1 MDMHQSVP
9 PVLRRLETTSL
20 EHGVAYPWWMGVLCK
35 SGQVVAAAIA
45 FLQRDAFGSWQF
57 PAVLAL
63 LLLPI
68 AYELA
73 TASWLPSWVRVLP
86 NVAVFGAILTVPVA
100 GNIAI
105 DAAVV
110 VLLLVVADFQ
120 ARDGSRTGVAVSLLA
135 AAALPMLDSIGN
147 TSTLLV
153 SLFAIA
159 LGLEA
164 GLMVRWGARALFAER
179 QARAEAYE
187 RATLAERDRIAREI
201 HDLVAHSLSVTML
214 QVTAARRILNDLPDP
229 TGDISEAVDALS
241 DAELIGRQA
250 MSDIRQ
256 TVSGMSASNGRQ
268 PLPTADDLPALIEQ
282 FRTAGQ
288 PVDFTI
294 TGDVSSLSAPV
305 SLGLYRVAQE
315 SLANVVKHAEGA
327 AVSVDL
333 QVTARQARL
342 TVRNPVRNLGAPAR
356 TPADAFG
363 TGLAGMKAR
372 IEQLGGQL
380 TAGRGGDAW
389 IVQAIV
395 PRGTTAHGTV
405 PTAGRLNGG
414 TSRADLARGTAQ

>member
-1 MDMHQSVP
+1 VRHTPTLMDMHQSVP

-35 SGQVVAAAIA
+35 SGQVVATAIA
-45 FLQRDAFGSWQF
+45 FLQRDAFGTWQF
-57 PAVLAL
+57 PTVLAL

-86 NVAVFGAILTVPVA
+86 NVAVFAVFLTVPIA
-100 GNIAI
+100 ANIAI
-105 DAAVV
+105 DAVVV
-110 VLLLVVADFQ
+110 VLALMVADFQ
-120 ARDGSRTGVAVSLLA
+120 ARDGSQVGVAVSVLA
-135 AAALPMLDSIGN
+135 AASLPLLDSISN
-147 TSTLLV
+147 TPTLLL

-164 GLMVRWGARALFAER
+164 GLMVRWGARAVFAER

-229 TGDISEAVDALS
+229 TNDISEAVDALS
-241 DAELIGRQA
+241 DAERIGRQA
-250 MSDIRQ
+250 MADIRQ
-256 TVSGMSASNGRQ
+256 TVSGMSASRGRQ
-268 PLPTADDLPALIEQ
+268 PLPTAEDLPALIEQ
-282 FRTAGQ
+282 FRAAGQ
-288 PVDFTI
+288 PVDFTHA
-294 TGDVSSLSAPV
+294 GDVLSLSAPV

-315 SLANVVKHAEGA
+315 SLANVVKHAGGA
-327 AVSVDL
+327 AAEVDL
-333 QVTARQARL
+333 EITARQARL
-342 TVRNPVRNLGAPAR
+342 TVRNPAAPVRLP
-356 TPADAFG
+356 TDAFG

-372 IEQLGGQL
+372 IEQLGGHL
-380 TAGRGGDAW
+380 TAGHGGEAW

-395 PRGTTAHGTV
+395 PRGTAARGPTPTV
-405 PTAGRLNGG
+405 GRLEP
-414 TSRADLARGTAQ
+414 AQ

>member
-1 MDMHQSVP
+1 MHQSVP

-35 SGQVVAAAIA
+35 SGQVVATAIA
-45 FLQRDAFGSWQF
+45 FLQRDAFDSWQF

-73 TASWLPSWVRVLP
+73 TVSWLPSWVRVLP
-86 NVAVFGAILTVPVA
+86 NVAVFAVILTLPIGA
-100 GNIAI
+100 NIAI
-105 DAAVV
+105 DATVV
-110 VLLLVVADFQ
+110 VLLLMVADFQ

-135 AAALPMLDSIGN
+135 AASLPLLDSIGN

-164 GLMVRWGARALFAER
+164 GLMVRWGARAVFAER

-241 DAELIGRQA
+241 DAERIGRQA

-256 TVSGMSASNGRQ
+256 TVSGMSASRGRQ
-268 PLPTADDLPALIEQ
+268 PLPTAEDIPALIEQ
-282 FRTAGQ
+282 FRAAGQ
-288 PVDFTI
+288 TVDFTH

-305 SLGLYRVAQE
+305 SLGLYRVTQE
-315 SLANVVKHAEGA
+315 SLANVVKHAGGA
-327 AVSVDL
+327 PAEVNL
-333 QVTARQARL
+333 EVTARQARL
-342 TVRNPVRNLGAPAR
+342 TVRNLAAPVKVP
-356 TPADAFG
+356 TDAFG

-372 IEQLGGQL
+372 IEQLGGHL
-380 TAGRGGDAW
+380 TAGHGGAAW

-395 PRGTTAHGTV
+395 PRGTTAHGPAPTV
-405 PTAGRLNGG
+405 GRLEP
-414 TSRADLARGTAQ
+414 AQ

>member
-1 MDMHQSVP
+1 MHLSVP
-9 PVLRRLETTSL
+9 RVLRRIEMTSL

-35 SGQVVAAAIA
+35 SGQVVATAMA
-45 FLQRDAFGSWQF
+45 FLQRDAFDGWQF

-63 LLLPI
+63 VLLPI
-68 AYELA
+68 AYELV

-86 NVAVFGAILTVPVA
+86 NVAVFAVILTVPIGA
-100 GNIAI
+100 NIAI
-105 DAAVV
+105 DATVV
-110 VLLLVVADFQ
+110 VLALMVADFQ
-120 ARDGSRTGVAVSLLA
+120 ARDGSRVGVPVALA
-135 AAALPMLDSIGN
+135 AAASLPLLDSIGN
-147 TSTLLV
+147 TSTLLL

-164 GLMVRWGARALFAER
+164 GLMVRWGARALFAEQ

-229 TGDISEAVDALS
+229 TNDISEAVDALT
-241 DAELIGRQA
+241 DAEHIGRQA

-256 TVSGMSASNGRQ
+256 TVSGMSASTGRQ

-282 FRTAGQ
+282 FRAAGLD
-288 PVDFTI
+288 VHFTSS
-294 TGDVSSLSAPV
+294 GDLSALTASA

-315 SLANVVKHAEGA
+315 SLANVVKHASGGA
-327 AVSVDL
+327 AEVDL
-333 QVTARQARL
+333 AVTVRQASL
-342 TVRNPVRNLGAPAR
+342 TVRNPAAPAR

-372 IEQLGGQL
+372 VEQLGGHL
-380 TAGRGGDAW
+380 TAGRGGEAW
-389 IVQAIV
+389 IVQAIIPLGARTLSPSKGAAAPGSTARLAV
-395 PRGTTAHGTV
+395 P
-405 PTAGRLNGG
+405 
-414 TSRADLARGTAQ
+414 

>member
-1 MDMHQSVP
+1 MQSVP

-35 SGQVVAAAIA
+35 SGQVVATAIA
-45 FLQRDAFGSWQF
+45 FLQRDAFDSWQF

-86 NVAVFGAILTVPVA
+86 NVAVFAVMLTVPIGA
-100 GNIAI
+100 NIAI
-105 DAAVV
+105 DAVVV
-110 VLLLVVADFQ
+110 VLLLMVADFQ

-135 AAALPMLDSIGN
+135 AASLPMLDSISN
-147 TSTLLV
+147 TPTLLL

-164 GLMVRWGARALFAER
+164 GLMVRWGARAVFAER

-229 TGDISEAVDALS
+229 TDDISEAVEALS
-241 DAELIGRQA
+241 DAERIGRQA
-250 MSDIRQ
+250 MADIRQ
-256 TVSGMSASNGRQ
+256 TVSGMSVSRGRQ
-268 PLPTADDLPALIEQ
+268 PLPTVEDLPALIEQ
-282 FRTAGQ
+282 FRAAGQ
-288 PVDFTI
+288 QVDFTH
-294 TGDVSSLSAPV
+294 TGDVLSLSAPV

-315 SLANVVKHAEGA
+315 SLANVVKHAGGA
-327 AVSVDL
+327 AAEVDL
-333 QVTARQARL
+333 EITARQARL
-342 TVRNPVRNLGAPAR
+342 TVRNTAAPAR
-356 TPADAFG
+356 TPTDAFG

-372 IEQLGGQL
+372 IEQLGGHL
-380 TAGRGGDAW
+380 TAGHGGEAW

-395 PRGTTAHGTV
+395 PRGTTARGPTPTV
-405 PTAGRLNGG
+405 GRLEP
-414 TSRADLARGTAQ
+414 AQ

>member
-1 MDMHQSVP
+1 MHQSVP

-35 SGQVVAAAIA
+35 SGQVVATAIA

-86 NVAVFGAILTVPVA
+86 NVAVFAVILTVPIA
-100 GNIAI
+100 TNIAI
-105 DAAVV
+105 DAVVV
-110 VLLLVVADFQ
+110 VLALMVADFQ
-120 ARDGSRTGVAVSLLA
+120 ARDGSQVGVAVSVLA
-135 AAALPMLDSIGN
+135 AASLPLLDSISN
-147 TSTLLV
+147 TPTLLL

-164 GLMVRWGARALFAER
+164 GLMVRWGARAVFAER

-229 TGDISEAVDALS
+229 TNDISEAVDALS
-241 DAELIGRQA
+241 DAERIGRQA
-250 MSDIRQ
+250 MADIRQ
-256 TVSGMSASNGRQ
+256 TVSGMSASRGRQ
-268 PLPTADDLPALIEQ
+268 PLPTAEDLPALIEQ
-282 FRTAGQ
+282 FRAAGQ
-288 PVDFTI
+288 PVDFTH
-294 TGDVSSLSAPV
+294 TGDVLSLSAPV

-315 SLANVVKHAEGA
+315 SLANVVKHAGGA
-327 AVSVDL
+327 AAEVDL
-333 QVTARQARL
+333 EITARQVRL
-342 TVRNPVRNLGAPAR
+342 TVRNPASAR
-356 TPADAFG
+356 VPTDAFG

-372 IEQLGGQL
+372 IEQLGGHL
-380 TAGRGGDAW
+380 TAGHGGEAW

-395 PRGTTAHGTV
+395 PRGTSTLGPGPTV
-405 PTAGRLNGG
+405 GRLEP
-414 TSRADLARGTAQ
+414 AQ

>member
-35 SGQVVAAAIA
+35 SGQVVATAIA
-45 FLQRDAFGSWQF
+45 FLQRDAFDSWQF

-86 NVAVFGAILTVPVA
+86 NVAVFAVMLTVPI
-100 GNIAI
+100 GSNIAI
-105 DAAVV
+105 DAVVV
-110 VLLLVVADFQ
+110 VLLLMVADFQ

-135 AAALPMLDSIGN
+135 AASLPMLDSISN
-147 TSTLLV
+147 TPTLLL

-164 GLMVRWGARALFAER
+164 GLMVRWGARAVFAER

-229 TGDISEAVDALS
+229 TDDISEAVEALS
-241 DAELIGRQA
+241 DAERIGRQA
-250 MSDIRQ
+250 MADIRQ
-256 TVSGMSASNGRQ
+256 TVSGMSVSRGRQ
-268 PLPTADDLPALIEQ
+268 PLPTAEDLPALIEQ
-282 FRTAGQ
+282 FRAAGQ
-288 PVDFTI
+288 PVDFTH
-294 TGDVSSLSAPV
+294 TGDVLSLSAPV

-315 SLANVVKHAEGA
+315 SLANVA
-327 AVSVDL
+327 SRSPPD
-333 QVTARQARL
+333 R
-342 TVRNPVRNLGAPAR
+342 
-356 TPADAFG
+356 
-363 TGLAGMKAR
+363 
-372 IEQLGGQL
+372 
-380 TAGRGGDAW
+380 
-389 IVQAIV
+389 
-395 PRGTTAHGTV
+395 HG
-405 PTAGRLNGG
+405 
-414 TSRADLARGTAQ
+414 

>member
-1 MDMHQSVP
+1 MHLSVP
-9 PVLRRLETTSL
+9 RVLRRIETTSL

-45 FLQRDAFGSWQF
+45 VLQRDAFDSWQF

-73 TASWLPSWVRVLP
+73 TASWQPSWLRVLP
-86 NVAVFGAILTVPVA
+86 NVAVFAVILTLPIA
-100 GNIAI
+100 SNIAI
-105 DAAVV
+105 DAVVV
-110 VLLLVVADFQ
+110 VLALMVADFQ
-120 ARDGSRTGVAVSLLA
+120 ARDGARVGVAVSLLA
-135 AAALPMLDSIGN
+135 AASLPMLDSIG
-147 TSTLLV
+147 STAALLL

-164 GLMVRWGARALFAER
+164 GVMVRWGARALFAER

-241 DAELIGRQA
+241 DAERIGRQA

-256 TVSGMSASNGRQ
+256 TVSGMSASGGRQ
-268 PLPTADDLPALIEQ
+268 PLPTADDLPALVQQ
-282 FRTAGQ
+282 FRAAGQ
-288 PVDFTI
+288 PVDFATS
-294 TGDVSSLSAPV
+294 GDVSGLSAPV
-305 SLGLYRVAQE
+305 SLGLYRVVQE
-315 SLANVVKHAEGA
+315 SLANVVKHAQGA
-327 AVSVDL
+327 PAEVDL
-333 QVTARQARL
+333 EVTSRQVRL
-342 TVRNPVRNLGAPAR
+342 TVRNPAAPSR
-356 TPADAFG
+356 MPADPFG

-372 IEQLGGQL
+372 VEQLGGHL
-380 TAGRGGDAW
+380 SAGRGGDAW

-395 PRGTTAHGTV
+395 PRQAPSGGARPTV
-405 PTAGRLNGG
+405 GRLEP
-414 TSRADLARGTAQ
+414 AQ

>member
-1 MDMHQSVP
+1 MHLTVP
-9 PVLRRLETTSL
+9 AVLRRIEMTSL

-35 SGQVVAAAIA
+35 SGQVVATAIA
-45 FLQRDAFGSWQF
+45 FLQRDAFDSWQF

-73 TASWLPSWVRVLP
+73 RASWLPSWLRVLP
-86 NVAVFGAILTVPVA
+86 NVAVFAVILTVPIA
-100 GNIAI
+100 TNIAI

-110 VLLLVVADFQ
+110 VLALMVADFQ

-135 AAALPMLDSIGN
+135 AASLPLLDSIGN
-147 TSTLLV
+147 ASTLLL
-153 SLFAIA
+153 SLFALA

-229 TGDISEAVDALS
+229 TNDISEAVDALS
-241 DAELIGRQA
+241 DAERIGRQA

-256 TVSGMSASNGRQ
+256 TVSGMSTSTSSGRQ

-282 FRTAGQ
+282 FRAAGQQVSFTTAG
-288 PVDFTI
+288 
-294 TGDVSSLSAPV
+294 DVCSLTAPV

-315 SLANVVKHAEGA
+315 SLANVVKHAGGGTAE
-327 AVSVDL
+327 VDL
-333 QVTARQARL
+333 EVTAHQVRL
-342 TVRNPVRNLGAPAR
+342 TVRNPAAPVRMPV
-356 TPADAFG
+356 DAFG

-372 IEQLGGQL
+372 VEQLGGHL
-380 TAGRGGDAW
+380 TAGRGGGAW

-395 PRGTTAHGTV
+395 PRQAPSGRAHPTV
-405 PTAGRLNGG
+405 GRLEP
-414 TSRADLARGTAQ
+414 AQ

>member
-1 MDMHQSVP
+1 MHLSVP
-9 PVLRRLETTSL
+9 TALRRIETTSL

-35 SGQVVAAAIA
+35 SGQVVAMAMA
-45 FLQRDAFGSWQF
+45 FLQRDAFAGWQF

-68 AYELA
+68 AYELV
-73 TASWLPSWVRVLP
+73 TAAWLPSWVRVLP
-86 NVAVFGAILTVPVA
+86 NAAVFAVILTVPID
-100 GNIAI
+100 NIAI

-110 VLLLVVADFQ
+110 VLALMVADFQ
-120 ARDGSRTGVAVSLLA
+120 ARDGSRLGVPVALA
-135 AAALPMLDSIGN
+135 AAASLPLLDSVGN
-147 TSTLLV
+147 TATLLL

-164 GLMVRWGARALFAER
+164 GLMVRWGARAVFAER

-214 QVTAARRILNDLPDP
+214 QVTAARRILADLPDP
-229 TGDISEAVDALS
+229 TNEISEAVDALS
-241 DAELIGRQA
+241 DAERIGRQA

-256 TVSGMSASNGRQ
+256 TVSGMSVSNGRR
-268 PLPTADDLPALIEQ
+268 PLPTADDLPELIEQ
-282 FRTAGQ
+282 FRAAGQ
-288 PVDFTI
+288 RVDFTT
-294 TGDVSSLSAPV
+294 TGDVSSLTAPV

-315 SLANVVKHAEGA
+315 SLANVVKHAGGA
-327 AVSVDL
+327 AAEVDL
-333 QVTARQARL
+333 EVTARQARL
-342 TVRNPVRNLGAPAR
+342 TVRNQAAPTR

-372 IEQLGGQL
+372 VEQLGGHL
-380 TAGRGGDAW
+380 TAGRGGETW

-395 PRGTTAHGTV
+395 PRQV
-405 PTAGRLNGG
+405 PSGRARPTPGRLEP
-414 TSRADLARGTAQ
+414 AQ

>member
-1 MDMHQSVP
+1 MDMRQLVP

-35 SGQVVAAAIA
+35 SGQVVATAIA
-45 FLQRDAFGSWQF
+45 FLQRDAFDSWQF

-68 AYELA
+68 VYELA

-105 DAAVV
+105 DATVV
-110 VLLLVVADFQ
+110 MLLLVVADFQ

-135 AAALPMLDSIGN
+135 AAALPLLDSIGN

-294 TGDVSSLSAPV
+294 TGDVSGLSAPV

-315 SLANVVKHAEGA
+315 SLANVVKHAGGA

-342 TVRNPVRNLGAPAR
+342 TVRNPTAPAR
-356 TPADAFG
+356 TPADASG

-389 IVQAIV
+389 IVQATV
-395 PRGTTAHGTV
+395 PRGTGHGTV
-405 PTAGRLNGG
+405 PTIGRLEP
-414 TSRADLARGTAQ
+414 AQ

>member
-1 MDMHQSVP
+1 MPQSVP

-35 SGQVVAAAIA
+35 SGQVVATAIA
-45 FLQRDAFGSWQF
+45 FLQRDAFDSWQF

-86 NVAVFGAILTVPVA
+86 NVAVFTVMLTVPIGA
-100 GNIAI
+100 NIAI
-105 DAAVV
+105 DAVVV
-110 VLLLVVADFQ
+110 VLLLMVADFQ

-135 AAALPMLDSIGN
+135 AASLPLLDSISN
-147 TSTLLV
+147 TPTLLL

-164 GLMVRWGARALFAER
+164 GLMVRWGARAVFAER

-229 TGDISEAVDALS
+229 TDDISEAVEALS
-241 DAELIGRQA
+241 DAERIGRQA
-250 MSDIRQ
+250 MADIRQ
-256 TVSGMSASNGRQ
+256 TVSGMSVSRGRQ
-268 PLPTADDLPALIEQ
+268 PLPTAEDLPALIEQ
-282 FRTAGQ
+282 FRAAGQ
-288 PVDFTI
+288 PVDFTHA
-294 TGDVSSLSAPV
+294 GDVLSLSAPV

-315 SLANVVKHAEGA
+315 SLANVVKHAGGA
-327 AVSVDL
+327 AAEVDL
-333 QVTARQARL
+333 EITARQARL
-342 TVRNPVRNLGAPAR
+342 TVRNTVRNPGAPAR
-356 TPADAFG
+356 MPTDAFG

-372 IEQLGGQL
+372 IEQLGGHL
-380 TAGRGGDAW
+380 TAGHGGEAW

-395 PRGTTAHGTV
+395 PRGTTARGQTPTV
-405 PTAGRLNGG
+405 GRLEP
-414 TSRADLARGTAQ
+414 AQ